1 MEFSERL
8 PTHLNP
14 MAERTCLS
22 QVCALDGFVAR
33 LRWLLGSGQRGRHF
47 CAVNTQA
54 HTAQGYHFFFVAFDL
69 TPATEIDLQ
78 GEF

>member
-1 MEFSERL
+1 M
-8 PTHLNP
+8 
-14 MAERTCLS
+14 
-22 QVCALDGFVAR
+22 CALDGFVAR

-69 TPATEIDLQ
+69 TPAAEIDLQ
-78 GEF
+78 GEFYLSTGLARIG

>member
-1 MEFSERL
+1 
-8 PTHLNP
+8 
-14 MAERTCLS
+14 
-22 QVCALDGFVAR
+22 LDGFVAR

-69 TPATEIDLQ
+69 MPSTEIDLQ